1 MISSFTGSRT
11 CLALEPLLE
20 VFDRFV
26 VVLRDELFFFVD
38 VVRFVLPDVFFPE
51 EFVLF
56 RVDEEE
62 LFPDPFPLLRVVLE
76 AI

>member
-11 CLALEPLLE
+11 CLALGPLLE

-51 EFVLF
+51 EVVLLA
-56 RVDEEE
+56 VE
-62 LFPDPFPLLRVVLE
+62 LFPVPFPLLRVVLE